1 MYFCKTKCVLMIHL
15 PTYIKGRGAQI
26 NPPNPFEELIYD
38 EDPTANLDQEE
49 PLRTEYISVYPKTM
63 INKVPSPDIPLDW
76 SLNPY
81 QGCEHGCV
89 YCYARNTHPYWGY
102 SAGTEFEQKILV
114 KQDAAKLVEEKIKHP
129 KWKAAPLM
137 LSGNTDC
144 YQPIEKKLEITRRIL
159 EVLWKYRHPV
169 GIITKNSLVLRD
181 LDILRQMA
189 EKDLVHVAI
198 SLTTLDE
205 DLRRKLEPRTAS
217 VHNRLH
223 AIEKLSANG
232 IPVNVMFAPI
242 IPGLN
247 DQEIFKVAEWT
258 SKLGARSMGYTMVR
272 LNGDVAQ
279 IFEDWIRKVFPD
291 RADKVMNKI
300 KDCHGGQTN
309 DHRFGKR
316 MRGEGNY
323 AEIIRS
329 QFKLAK
335 NKYFSDRT
343 TPAYNLEL
351 HEQIKHPQLRL
362 F

>member
-1 MYFCKTKCVLMIHL
+1 MIEL

-26 NPPNPFEELIYD
+26 NPPSPYESLIYD
-38 EDPTANLDQEE
+38 KDPTANLDDGES
-49 PLRTEYISVYPKTM
+49 LKTEFISVYPKTM
-63 INKVPSPDIPLDW
+63 LNKVTSPDIPMDW

-102 SAGTEFEQKILV
+102 SAGTDFEQKILV
-114 KQDAAKLVEEKIKHP
+114 KNDAAKLVEKKIKHTN
-129 KWKAAPLM
+129 WKATPLM
-137 LSGNTDC
+137 LAGNTDC
-144 YQPIEKKLEITRRIL
+144 YQPIEKKMEITRSIL
-159 EVLWKYRHPV
+159 EVLWRYKHPV

-181 LDILRQMA
+181 MDILSEMA
-189 EKDLVHVAI
+189 KLNLARVAI
-198 SLTTLDE
+198 SVTTLDE

-217 VHNRLH
+217 VQSRLH
-223 AIEKLSANG
+223 TIEKLSKNG

-258 SKLGARSMGYTMVR
+258 SKLGAKNMGYTMVR
-272 LNGDVAQ
+272 LNGDVAT
-279 IFEDWIRKVFPD
+279 IFEDWITKAFPD
-291 RADKVMNKI
+291 RADKVLNRI
-300 KDCHGGQTN
+300 KECHGGQFS
-309 DHRFGKR
+309 DSRFGKR

-323 AEIIRS
+323 ADIINK

-335 NKYFSDRT
+335 AKFFKDT
-343 TPAYNLEL
+343 KMPPYNLDL
-351 HEQIKHPQLRL
+351 HDKVKNPQLTL